1 MTTLI
6 HLPSRRVKTQK
17 MEVKS
22 HVLKE
27 IILLQLHNQ
36 ECQRGMT
43 GEGQY
48 EVEVMIQYSC
58 EKKEQAKQ
66 GTADHRASR
75 QKRDMNVEGRNLLMT
90 KPDGQ
95 QRKQKMS
102 NDYISRNVVEQAQ
115 VSENVLAAET
125 HLREKF
131 PNAGTR
137 IQGTDL
143 NARPAGNVKCARPA
157 GSVNADEAADAADR
171 AELSCDPKERG
182 KGKIKAS
189 LQEKGR

>member
-1 MTTLI
+1 M
-6 HLPSRRVKTQK
+6 S
-17 MEVKS
+17 E
-22 HVLKE
+22 E
-27 IILLQLHNQ
+27 
-36 ECQRGMT
+36 E
-43 GEGQY
+43 
-48 EVEVMIQYSC
+48 
-58 EKKEQAKQ
+58 
-66 GTADHRASR
+66 
-75 QKRDMNVEGRNLLMT
+75 RNLLMR

-102 NDYISRNVVEQAQ
+102 NDNEISRDVVEQAQ
-115 VSENVLAAET
+115 VIFESVLAAET

-171 AELSCDPKERG
+171 TMAELSCDPKEKG
-182 KGKIKAS
+182 KAKIKAS

>member
-75 QKRDMNVEGRNLLMT
+75 QQRDMSVEGRKLLMT
-90 KPDGQ
+90 KPDGH

-102 NDYISRNVVEQAQ
+102 NDNVISRDVVKQAQ
-115 VSENVLAAET
+115 VISENVLAAET

-131 PNAGTR
+131 PHAETR

-143 NARPAGNVKCARPA
+143 NARPAGNVKYARPA

-171 AELSCDPKERG
+171 AELS
-182 KGKIKAS
+182 
-189 LQEKGR
+189 